1 MIGQKLQKN
10 TLLTLCSDR
19 ILQDVTFD
27 RYRCARLVLDCL
39 CVFEDSSM
47 GRMSVAICSIL
58 AAKISTSET
67 TVLGSTPKYMRKL
80 LKMVRTKMESN
91 QVDITLK
98 FTLSA
103 LWNLTGRDLIWLFI
117 WCRESKTLILFTN
130 RWISRNMF
138 YLFERGRFG
147 TFSWSARSLSRWV
160 YHRN

>member
-1 MIGQKLQKN
+1 MIFLLFVKKLQKN

-39 CVFEDSSM
+39 CIFEDSSM

-103 LWNLTGRDLIWLFI
+103 LWNLTGRDLINFLFNAV
-117 WCRESKTLILFTN
+117 EFEPLIFFTV
-130 RWISRNMF
+130 R
-138 YLFERGRFG
+138 
-147 TFSWSARSLSRWV
+147 
-160 YHRN
+160 